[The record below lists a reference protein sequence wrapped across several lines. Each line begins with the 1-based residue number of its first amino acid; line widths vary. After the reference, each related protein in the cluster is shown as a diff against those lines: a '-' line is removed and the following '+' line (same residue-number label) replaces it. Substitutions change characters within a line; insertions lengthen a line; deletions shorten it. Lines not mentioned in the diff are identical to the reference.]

1 MDRRIREE
9 ILSSPNVTPLVD
21 VSLTLVII
29 FMITCP
35 LIMQA
40 GIKVLESRTSVGVGK
55 VGVEENV
62 RVDLKAN
69 KELFV
74 NGEKVDWERLGE
86 VLREKIALSKD
97 RMVILT
103 ADNENKVGEVVR
115 ILDIAKQNGSKKL
128 AILKKG

>member
-1 MDRRIREE
+1 MDRRTRED

-40 GIKVLESRTSVGVGK
+40 GIKVLESRTTVAAGK

-69 KELFV
+69 NELFV
-74 NGEKVDWERLGE
+74 NGEKVEWRRLGE
-86 VLREKIALSKD
+86 VLREKIALSRDK
-97 RMVILT
+97 MVILT
-103 ADNENKVGEVVR
+103 ADNENKVGDVVQ